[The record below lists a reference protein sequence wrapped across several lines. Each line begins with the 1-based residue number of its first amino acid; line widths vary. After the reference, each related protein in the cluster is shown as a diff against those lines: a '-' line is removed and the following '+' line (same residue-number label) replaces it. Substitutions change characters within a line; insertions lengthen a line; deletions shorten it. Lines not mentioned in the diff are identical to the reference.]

1 MNIVQTLAAD
11 AATVI
16 KDVQAGLTFL
26 KTEGEKAIA
35 WVDNTVPG
43 AQVAMASFIQG
54 AEADAATLTQ
64 LAGTGLNDAI
74 AAGSADMET
83 FIANLIQASGLV
95 KVQNGQTAT
104 SALDALDVAGV
115 STLKTIGQSLVST
128 AIATVLGKLA
138 PAVVATAT

>member
-1 MNIVQTLAAD
+1 MDFIQTVEAD
-11 AATVI
+11 AQGVI
-16 KDVQAGLTFL
+16 NAIKADLNYL
-26 KTEGEKAIA
+26 KAEGAKVIA
-35 WVDNTVPG
+35 WVDRTAPG
-43 AQVAMASFIQG
+43 AQVAMANFVKA

-95 KVQNGQTAT
+95 KLENGKAAA

-115 STLKTIGQSLVST
+115 GTLKSVGQSLVST
-128 AIATVLGKLA
+128 AIASVLGKLA
-138 PAVVATAT
+138 PAAP